1 MEHQIYQITK
11 NVGSKSTFQM
21 AYILIVNE
29 FIETKSLA
37 GALSEVLVPGE
48 IIKRIGQRQ
57 LC

>member
-1 MEHQIYQITK
+1 
-11 NVGSKSTFQM
+11 M